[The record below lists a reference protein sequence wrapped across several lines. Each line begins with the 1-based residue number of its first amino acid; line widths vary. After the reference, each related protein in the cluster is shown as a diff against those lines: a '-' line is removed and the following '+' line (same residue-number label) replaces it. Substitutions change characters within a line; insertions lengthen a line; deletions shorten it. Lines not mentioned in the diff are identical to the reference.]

1 MPAKVAVALMLEGA
15 LFALIL
21 FVSAGSF
28 SWPAGWAF
36 LLLFFAPA
44 AWATVR
50 LAKRDPALLEERM
63 RVTGDKAQPLWDK
76 IFLAL
81 IAAAFLGWLVLMGL
95 DARFGWS
102 YVGFGLQV
110 AGALAMLGGIW
121 AVDRVFAENT
131 FAAPL
136 VKVQAE
142 RGHKVID
149 TGPYAIV
156 RHPMYSGGAV
166 FLLGCALVLGSWWG
180 VLGAAVLTAAIGW
193 RALGEEATLARDL
206 PGYTE
211 YMRKVRWRLAPGLW

>member
-1 MPAKVAVALMLEGA
+1 MFAKVAVALVVECA
-15 LFALIL
+15 VFAAILFA
-21 FVSAGSF
+21 SAGTF
-28 SWPAGWAF
+28 TWPAGWAF
-36 LLLFFAPA
+36 LFLFFAPA
-44 AWATVR
+44 AWASVR
-50 LAKRDPALLEERM
+50 LGKRDPALLQERM

-81 IAAAFLGWLVLMGL
+81 IAAAFLAWLALMGF
-95 DARFGWS
+95 DARFGWT
-102 YVGFGLQV
+102 YVGGGLQIV
-110 AGALAMLGGIW
+110 GAIAMLGGIW
-121 AVDRVFAENT
+121 MVDRVFAENT

-149 TGPYAIV
+149 TGPYALV

-166 FLLGCALVLGSWWG
+166 FLVGCALVLGSWWG
-180 VLGAAVLTAAIGW
+180 VLGAVFLTAAIAW

-206 PGYTE
+206 PGYTD

>member
-1 MPAKVAVALMLEGA
+1 MPAKVAVALVLECA
-15 LFALIL
+15 LFAVIL
-21 FVSAGSF
+21 FISAGTF
-28 SWPAGWAF
+28 AWPAGWAF
-36 LLLFFAPA
+36 LILFFAPA

-76 IFLAL
+76 VFLACV
-81 IAAAFLGWLVLMGL
+81 AASFLAWLAIMGL

-102 YVGFGLQV
+102 YVGPALQGL
-110 AGALAMLGGIW
+110 GALAMLGGIW
-121 AVDRVFAENT
+121 AVDRVFMENT

-136 VKVQAE
+136 VKIQAE

-149 TGPYAIV
+149 TGPYALV

-206 PGYTE
+206 AGYTE
-211 YMRKVRWRLAPGLW
+211 YMRKVRWRLVPGLW